1 MESFAH
7 YFNKHIAKKIEL
19 DDITIIDYYS
29 PEYKRM
35 YNLRYIFDKK
45 NSSLSIT
52 GDFGELVA
60 VNFNNM
66 GNWEDFY
73 KDFTNNSGYFIEKI
87 KASSRNLFVYDEEE
101 TKKIIL
107 EYFFDNKRYEE
118 LDDNDQYYFDE
129 LFEYFNDYYGFQHI
143 TDSVREFL
151 IKKDPEYYETLE
163 SAGKKVSEIVLLYL
177 DAYKRAYK
185 SLKNEEEVID

>member
-29 PEYKRM
+29 PEYNRM

-45 NSSLSIT
+45 NSSLAIT

-73 KDFTNNSGYFIEKI
+73 KDFTNNPGYFIEKI
-87 KASSRNLFVYDEEE
+87 KASSRNLFVYDEDEA
-101 TKKIIL
+101 KKIIL
-107 EYFFDNKRYEE
+107 ECFFDNKRYED
-118 LDDNDQYYFDE
+118 LDEDDQYYFDE
-129 LFEYFNDYYGFQHI
+129 LFEYFNDSHGFQHI
-143 TDSVREFL
+143 TDTVREFL
-151 IKKDPEYYETLE
+151 SEQDSEYYEILE
-163 SAGKKVSEIVLLYL
+163 IAGKKVPEIVFL
-177 DAYKRAYK
+177 
-185 SLKNEEEVID
+185 

>member
-19 DDITIIDYYS
+19 DDITIIDYHS
-29 PEYKRM
+29 PEYKQM

-45 NSSLSIT
+45 NSSLAIT

-73 KDFTNNSGYFIEKI
+73 KDFTNNPGYFIEKI
-87 KASSRNLFVYDEEE
+87 KASSRNLFVYDEDEA
-101 TKKIIL
+101 KKIIL
-107 EYFFDNKRYEE
+107 EYFFDNKRYED
-118 LDDNDQYYFDE
+118 LDENDRYYFDE
-129 LFEYFNDYYGFQHI
+129 LFEYFDDRHGFKHI
-143 TDSVREFL
+143 TDTVREFL
-151 IKKDPEYYETLE
+151 SEQDSEYYETLE
-163 SAGKKVSEIVLLYL
+163 FAGKKVSEIVLLYL
-177 DAYKRAYK
+177 DAYKRAYE
-185 SLKNEEEVID
+185 SIKNEEVAE

>member
-19 DDITIIDYYS
+19 DDITIIDYHS
-29 PEYKRM
+29 PEYNLM
-35 YNLRYIFDKK
+35 YNLRYILDKK
-45 NSSLSIT
+45 NSSLAIT

-73 KDFTNNSGYFIEKI
+73 KDFTNNPGYFIEKI

-101 TKKIIL
+101 AKKIIL
-107 EYFFDNKRYEE
+107 EYFFDNKRYED
-118 LDDNDQYYFDE
+118 LDENDRYYFDE
-129 LFEYFNDYYGFQHI
+129 LFEYFDDRYGFKHI
-143 TDSVREFL
+143 TDTVREFL
-151 IKKDPEYYETLE
+151 SEQDSEYYETLE
-163 SAGKKVSEIVLLYL
+163 FTGKKVSEIVLLYL
-177 DAYKRAYK
+177 DAYKRAYE
-185 SLKNEEEVID
+185 SLKNEETK

>member
-1 MESFAH
+1 MSSFAH

-45 NSSLSIT
+45 NSSLAIT

-73 KDFTNNSGYFIEKI
+73 KDFTNNPGYFIGKI
-87 KASSRNLFVYDEEE
+87 KASSRNLFVYDVEEA
-101 TKKIIL
+101 KKIIL
-107 EYFFDNKRYEE
+107 EYFFENKRYEE
-118 LDDNDQYYFDE
+118 LDAIDQYYFDE
-129 LFEYFNDYYGFQHI
+129 LFENFNDCYGFQHI
-143 TDSVREFL
+143 TDSVRRFL
-151 IKKDPEYYETLE
+151 KEKDSEYYETLE

-177 DAYKRAYK
+177 DAYKRAYESIK
-185 SLKNEEEVID
+185 K

>member
-29 PEYKRM
+29 PEY
-35 YNLRYIFDKK
+35 NLRYIFDKK
-45 NSSLSIT
+45 NSSLAIT

-73 KDFTNNSGYFIEKI
+73 KDFTNNAGYFIEKI
-87 KASSRNLFVYDEEE
+87 KASSRNIFVYDEDEA
-101 TKKIIL
+101 KKIIL
-107 EYFFDNKRYEE
+107 EYFFDNKRYED
-118 LDDNDQYYFDE
+118 LDENDRYYFDE
-129 LFEYFNDYYGFQHI
+129 LFEYFDDRHGFKHI
-143 TDSVREFL
+143 TDTVQEFL
-151 IKKDPEYYETLE
+151 SEQDSEYYETLE
-163 SAGKKVSEIVLLYL
+163 FAGKKVSEIVFLYL
-177 DAYKRAYK
+177 DAYKRAYE
-185 SLKNEEEVID
+185 SIKNEEVE